1 MSEVMIHSHSV
12 KETMDFGYFLGRHG
26 EEDLFI
32 ALDGDL
38 GAGKTHLVQ
47 GLAEGLGIE
56 GVVASPT
63 FTIMNYYEAPLPLKH
78 FDFYRLTS
86 ADELYGIGWDEYSV
100 GGVTVAEWASMF
112 PEVLPDEAIHVEIL
126 LAGESE
132 REIKV
137 SWGPRAPG
145 AVVKEIENY
154 ASSH

>member
-1 MSEVMIHSHSV
+1 MSEVMIHTHSE
-12 KETMDFGYFLGRHG
+12 KETMDFGRFLGAHG

-32 ALDGDL
+32 ALTGDL

-63 FTIMNYYEAPLPLKH
+63 FTIMNYYDAPLPLKH
-78 FDFYRLTS
+78 FDFYRLNS
-86 ADELYGIGWDEYSV
+86 EEELYGIGWDEYSV
-100 GGVTVAEWASMF
+100 GGVTVAEWADMF
-112 PEVLPDEAIHVEIL
+112 PDVIPAEAIHVEIL
-126 LAGESE
+126 AAGETE

-137 SWGPRAPG
+137 SWGDRAPK
-145 AVVKEIENY
+145 AIVKEIENY